1 MKSKLMAAAA
11 LVAMGGAAQAQL
23 VNGSFETPAAP
34 GSAPFYAAYANGA
47 DIGGWTVVGCGVACA
62 SDAVTLLNNQA
73 ATLPGLTGHV
83 TPYGNQWIDLTGDG
97 NFGLS
102 SVTQTI
108 GGLVAGTVYTL
119 SFALGATNLH
129 DAVVSVTAPGA
140 SGTFTTFASGSAG
153 GFANV
158 WNTYSLNFTAGA
170 SNTLTFTGVAA
181 SGGPTS
187 IGLDNITVTAV
198 PEPSAYAMALAGLG
212 ALGFMARRRKS
223 RA

>member
-1 MKSKLMAAAA
+1 MKLKLMAAAA

-23 VNGSFETPAAP
+23 LDGSFESPAAP
-34 GSAPFYAAYANGA
+34 TSAPYYQAYGDGA
-47 DIGGWTVVGCGVACA
+47 SIGAWTVVGCGVACA

-73 ATLPGLTGHV
+73 ATLPGMTGHV
-83 TPYGNQWIDLTGDG
+83 TPYGNQWIDLSGDG
-97 NFGLS
+97 NFGHS
-102 SVTQTI
+102 SITQTVS
-108 GGLVAGTVYTL
+108 GLVAGTVYTL
-119 SFALGATNLH
+119 SFALGATSLH

-140 SGTFTTFASGSAG
+140 AGTFTTFASGSSG
-153 GFANV
+153 GFSNV
-158 WNTYSLNFTAGA
+158 WTTYSLTFTASG
-170 SNTLTFTGVAA
+170 SDTLLFAAVPA
-181 SGGPTS
+181 SGGPVS